1 MVRGSAVRG
10 AMRRVKEAAAKA
22 AKAVDRAVDSAVE
35 LPSPRQDDEEGGADG
50 GSALNKSFGMA
61 SQAAKGFGN
70 KLGNFLEEMDSM
82 TELAAAGGTPTPTPC
97 PISHAAIL
105 TSTCRGV

>member
-1 MVRGSAVRG
+1 MRGSAVRG

-35 LPSPRQDDEEGGADG
+35 LPSPRQDDDEGGAEG

-82 TELAAAGGTPTPTPC
+82 TELAAAGGARSPAPAPATP
-97 PISHAAIL
+97 AAIL